1 MRTTIVPLIVGLIV
15 SASPA
20 AATAQAPSPVA
31 DALRSALASAQRNFV
46 GAAEAMPADKYGY
59 HPTEAQMTFGALVL
73 HVASSNEFLC
83 SHISGEAAPTEAKL
97 TAVSPKAELVARV
110 KRSFDYCAAGMAE
123 LTDAGLSDSLPFFG
137 GRKVTRAAAMLD
149 IAGDWEDHYSAASGY
164 LRLNGLLPP
173 TAKGRGGM

>member
-97 TAVSPKAELVARV
+97 TAVSPNRGTCPFPSSSLASPVHEGG
-110 KRSFDYCAAGMAE
+110 AAGPLAVVAQFKSAPRVA
-123 LTDAGLSDSLPFFG
+123 TCG
-137 GRKVTRAAAMLD
+137 G
-149 IAGDWEDHYSAASGY
+149 
-164 LRLNGLLPP
+164 
-173 TAKGRGGM
+173 